1 MTRVLARRERSGARD
16 ARSDDPDLEL
26 RREDVYDR
34 RWARHRDQLLTAV
47 GVSSVVLAA
56 VLGMPVL
63 GAVAALAAGPRAARW
78 VFGEA
83 T

>member
-1 MTRVLARRERSGARD
+1 MTRALSRRDRERGRARRR
-16 ARSDDPDLEL
+16 DDPALAL

-56 VLGMPVL
+56 VFGMPAL
-63 GAVAALAAGPRAARW
+63 GAAAVLAAGPRAARW
-78 VFGEA
+78 VFQL
-83 T
+83 TR